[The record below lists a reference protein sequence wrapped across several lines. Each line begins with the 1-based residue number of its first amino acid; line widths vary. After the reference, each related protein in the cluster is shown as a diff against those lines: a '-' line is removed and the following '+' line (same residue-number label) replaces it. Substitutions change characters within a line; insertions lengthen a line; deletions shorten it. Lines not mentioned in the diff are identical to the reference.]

1 MAIKTNR
8 FKDRYNATRNKT
20 STDDIVEQL
29 YDAVER
35 KEEKEIKEIDPDL
48 TQKKEIEQNIND
60 QENITSTEKN
70 VKTTPENVI
79 PNEQTEEVQQK
90 SVTIVE
96 KKKLG
101 RPRKTN
107 EERTLFNIKLTLSEK
122 EMLEIASSATGKTKI
137 DYIIDLIKADYANNQ
152 EYYDQVKA
160 RIKA

>member
-29 YDAVER
+29 YDAVEG

-48 TQKKEIEQNIND
+48 TPKKEIEQNIND
-60 QENITSTEKN
+60 QENITSIEKN

>member
-35 KEEKEIKEIDPDL
+35 KEEKEIDSDL
-48 TQKKEIEQNIND
+48 TPKKAIEQNINN

-79 PNEQTEEVQQK
+79 PNEQTKEVQQK

>member
-35 KEEKEIKEIDPDL
+35 TEEKEIAPDL
-48 TQKKEIEQNIND
+48 TPKKEIEPNINNLEKD
-60 QENITSTEKN
+60 ITIQEKT
-70 VKTTPENVI
+70 VKTTPENMI

-90 SVTIVE
+90 SDAIVE

-122 EMLEIASSATGKTKI
+122 EMLEIASSASGKTKI

-160 RIKA
+160 RINA

>member
-29 YDAVER
+29 YDAVEK

-48 TQKKEIEQNIND
+48 TPKKEIEQNIND

-79 PNEQTEEVQQK
+79 PNEQTEEVHQK

>member
-29 YDAVER
+29 YDAVEG

-48 TQKKEIEQNIND
+48 TPKKEIEQNIND
-60 QENITSTEKN
+60 QENITSIEKN

-79 PNEQTEEVQQK
+79 PNEQTEEVQPK

>member
-35 KEEKEIKEIDPDL
+35 KEEKEIDPDL

-79 PNEQTEEVQQK
+79 PKEKKEEVQQK
-90 SVTIVE
+90 SVTMIE

-122 EMLEIASSATGKTKI
+122 EMLEIASSASGKTKI

>member
-35 KEEKEIKEIDPDL
+35 KEEKEIDPDL

>member
-29 YDAVER
+29 YDAEER
-35 KEEKEIKEIDPDL
+35 KEEKEIAQDL
-48 TQKKEIEQNIND
+48 TPKKEIEPNINNLEKD
-60 QENITSTEKN
+60 ITLQEKN
-70 VKTTPENVI
+70 VKTTPENII

-90 SVTIVE
+90 SDAIVE

-122 EMLEIASSATGKTKI
+122 EMLEIASSASGKTKI

-160 RIKA
+160 RINS

>member
-35 KEEKEIKEIDPDL
+35 KEEKEIDPDL
-48 TQKKEIEQNIND
+48 TPKKAIEQNINN

-79 PNEQTEEVQQK
+79 PNEHTKEVQQK

>member
-35 KEEKEIKEIDPDL
+35 KEEKEIDPDL
-48 TQKKEIEQNIND
+48 TPKKAIEQNINN

-79 PNEQTEEVQQK
+79 PNEQTKEVQQK

>member
-35 KEEKEIKEIDPDL
+35 KEEKEIDPDL

-79 PNEQTEEVQQK
+79 PNEQKEEVQQK
-90 SVTIVE
+90 SVTMIE

-122 EMLEIASSATGKTKI
+122 EMLEIASSASGKTKI

>member
-1 MAIKTNR
+1 MAVKTNR

-35 KEEKEIKEIDPDL
+35 KEEKEIAPDL
-48 TQKKEIEQNIND
+48 TPKQEIESN
-60 QENITSTEKN
+60 ENNLEKDITLQEKN
-70 VKTTPENVI
+70 VKTTPENII

-90 SVTIVE
+90 SDAIVE

-122 EMLEIASSATGKTKI
+122 EMLEIASSASGKTKI
-137 DYIIDLIKADYANNQ
+137 DYIIDLIKTDYANNQ
-152 EYYDQVKA
+152 DYYDQVKA
-160 RIKA
+160 RINS